1 MSAASKYPYRYTRDG
16 QESDRVTDGG
26 EAVPRPLRA
35 VRLMD
40 ELNGE
45 RQKTAPPAGRE
56 DVPCKARGSRSLA
69 AAEPYPA
76 KPAPKGASLRD
87 VTPRDV
93 TPRDVAPRVRAPRD
107 MASRDVARRDMPPR
121 DMPPSDASPRPASPR
136 RQTGSASPRP
146 SQAPAEDPSIPH
158 TLAAD
163 SYAVL
168 SVRPDADGAS
178 VTVVMAVPAFAPAAG
193 RSHEK
198 LSLHLMVEQYADL
211 NVRAGELTPE
221 AADAILSAGKL
232 CDAVR
237 RGMAILQ
244 YGDQSER
251 RLAFKLTAKGVDRE
265 IAALAAAYLSEKGY
279 IREDDTARLR
289 AEESLRKLRGPRRI
303 REDLRA
309 LGFSSE
315 AVDEAMEALSD
326 VDFCENCAKLIRK
339 KYRSVPNDRTERQKL
354 IAAMM
359 RQGYDA
365 DTVRH
370 ALQLV

>member
-16 QESDRVTDGG
+16 QKSDRATDGG

-40 ELNGE
+40 ELSGE

-56 DVPCKARGSRSLA
+56 DAPCKARGSRSLA

-76 KPAPKGASLRD
+76 KPAPKGISQ
-87 VTPRDV
+87 
-93 TPRDVAPRVRAPRD
+93 RDVALREGASWD
-107 MASRDVARRDMPPR
+107 MASCDVARRDMPPR
-121 DMPPSDASPRPASPR
+121 DMPPSDASPRPAFPH
-136 RQTGSASPRP
+136 RQTGSVPTRP
-146 SQAPAEDPSIPH
+146 SQAPAEDLSLPH

-163 SYAVL
+163 GYAVL

-178 VTVVMAVPAFAPAAG
+178 VTVVMAVPASAPAAG
-193 RSHEK
+193 RPHEK

-211 NVRAGELTPE
+211 NVRAGALTPE

-232 CDAVR
+232 CAAVR

-265 IAALAAAYLSEKGY
+265 VAALAAAYLSEKGY

-365 DTVRH
+365 DTVKH